1 MDGKKRILIIEP
13 STIITEG
20 LTRILTASKLFE
32 ISTSQYDYEALDVK
46 LATARPDIL
55 IINPTLFM
63 SARRPFIV
71 TMLQDYPHIT
81 VIALVYQYVEKQEL
95 RFYDGILD
103 IREERERI
111 VETIFDSITSH
122 NEITPSDENTYEL
135 SNREKDVLVL
145 MAKGLMNKEIADKL
159 NISIHTVISH
169 RKNITRKTNIKSVA
183 GLAVYALMNNLI
195 EEG

>member
-1 MDGKKRILIIEP
+1 MDEKKRILIIEP